1 VFKFEYKV
9 VNTAGKTERGLI
21 EARSSRQAAQILHD
35 KKYLIINL
43 TPQKANF
50 FTDLGVGLQRVK
62 TDDVVNFTRQF
73 STMITAGLPL
83 TQALSLI
90 EDQSSG
96 SFRRIISEILKEI
109 EEGGSLFTSLTKHSR
124 IFGSVY
130 LALVRAGEVSGS
142 LDKVFDRLADSLE
155 KQREFRAKVKGALV
169 YPAIVVVGMIV
180 VAIIMMVA
188 VVPKMTS
195 MYADF
200 GSELPVSTRFLMTV
214 SGLTTRFWWS
224 LPLLVLAGSAAFKT
238 ALKNPQAGFWLDQQ
252 LFRLPII
259 GKLRQQTIIA
269 EFSRTLGLLAGTG
282 ILIVEALETVR
293 GTLAS
298 LVFQKAMNQI
308 IEDVQKGLPLA
319 VSLAKTEVFP
329 PVVTQMVSI
338 GEETGKIDEILSRV
352 ANYFEQQADYS
363 VKNLTTA
370 IEPLIMVVLGVGV
383 GFLMISMIMP
393 MYSLTSKF

>member
-1 VFKFEYKV
+1 MFKFDYKV
-9 VNTAGKTERGLI
+9 VDSQGKTEKGLI
-21 EARSSRQAAQILHD
+21 EARNARQAAKILHHQH
-35 KKYLIINL
+35 YLVVDLIPHQSNL
-43 TPQKANF
+43 L
-50 FTDLGVGLQRVK
+50 TDLSQQLQRVSQ
-62 TDDVVNFTRQF
+62 DEVVNFTRQF

-90 EDQSSG
+90 EDQASG
-96 SFRRIISEILKEI
+96 PFRQIISETLKEI
-109 EEGGSLFTSLTKHSR
+109 EEGGSLFESLSKHQN

-130 LALVRAGEVSGS
+130 LALIHAGEVSGS
-142 LDKVFDRLADSLE
+142 LDRVLSRLADTLE
-155 KQREFRAKVKGALV
+155 KQREFRAKIKGALV
-169 YPAIVVVGMIV
+169 YQVIVIAGMIIV
-180 VAIIMMVA
+180 SIIMMVA

-200 GSELPVSTRFLMTV
+200 GTDLPAPTKLLMAI
-214 SGLTTRFWWS
+214 SSLMSHFWW
-224 LPLLVLAGSAAFKT
+224 LIPLVALGGFLGLKT
-238 ALKNPQAGFWLDQQ
+238 ALKNPSLAFLLDQ
-252 LFRLPII
+252 RLLHFPII

-269 EFSRTLGLLAGTG
+269 EFARTLGLLVGTG
-282 ILIVEALETVR
+282 ILLVEALETVKN
-293 GTLAS
+293 TLAS
-298 LVFQKAMNQI
+298 LVFQQAVAQVV
-308 IEDVQKGLPLA
+308 EDVQKGLPLA

>member
-1 VFKFEYKV
+1 
-9 VNTAGKTERGLI
+9 
-21 EARSSRQAAQILHD
+21 
-35 KKYLIINL
+35 
-43 TPQKANF
+43 
-50 FTDLGVGLQRVK
+50 
-62 TDDVVNFTRQF
+62 
-73 STMITAGLPL
+73 
-83 TQALSLI
+83 
-90 EDQSSG
+90 
-96 SFRRIISEILKEI
+96 
-109 EEGGSLFTSLTKHSR
+109 
-124 IFGSVY
+124 
-130 LALVRAGEVSGS
+130 
-142 LDKVFDRLADSLE
+142 
-155 KQREFRAKVKGALV
+155 
-169 YPAIVVVGMIV
+169 
-180 VAIIMMVA
+180 MVA

>member
-1 VFKFEYKV
+1 MFKFEYKV

-50 FTDLGVGLQRVK
+50 FTDLGVGLQLVK

-90 EDQSSG
+90 DDQSSG

>member
-1 VFKFEYKV
+1 
-9 VNTAGKTERGLI
+9 
-21 EARSSRQAAQILHD
+21 
-35 KKYLIINL
+35 
-43 TPQKANF
+43 
-50 FTDLGVGLQRVK
+50 
-62 TDDVVNFTRQF
+62 
-73 STMITAGLPL
+73 
-83 TQALSLI
+83 
-90 EDQSSG
+90 
-96 SFRRIISEILKEI
+96 
-109 EEGGSLFTSLTKHSR
+109 
-124 IFGSVY
+124 
-130 LALVRAGEVSGS
+130 
-142 LDKVFDRLADSLE
+142 
-155 KQREFRAKVKGALV
+155 
-169 YPAIVVVGMIV
+169 
-180 VAIIMMVA
+180 
-188 VVPKMTS
+188 